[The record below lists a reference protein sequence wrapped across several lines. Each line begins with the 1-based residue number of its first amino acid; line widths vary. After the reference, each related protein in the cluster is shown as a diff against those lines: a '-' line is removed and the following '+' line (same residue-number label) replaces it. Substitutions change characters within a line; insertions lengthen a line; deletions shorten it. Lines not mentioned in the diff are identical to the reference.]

1 MGAAAVTNETGA
13 AAQMPTLI
21 DDLAVL
27 RADFPAYKIWREHI
41 PGRVRYV
48 ARSLRP
54 GLNPHTV
61 VTSDLGELREALE
74 PAQAAGMIPR
84 TTAQPNIARMYDYW
98 LQGKYHYWGAR
109 AAADAVTERFPE
121 VAQIAQANRAFLM
134 RAVRHVARQGITQFI
149 DLGSGLPTSPNTHEV
164 AREAAPDARV
174 CYLDNDPLVLVH
186 ARALLAVDDKVSV
199 ATGDIRNPAAFL
211 TDPPLTRLIDP
222 ATPVCVLLVSVLHFL
237 TAEESDAAVAAVRRW
252 MAPGSYLVIS
262 AGTSTGTDLELVR
275 CLQAA
280 YGDTAPVTG
289 RTAGEIAAWFDGF
302 SLARPGLTDVW
313 AWRPSGQQRLPRPDV
328 SRARFLAGVARK
340 GPVTPGWQP

>member
-1 MGAAAVTNETGA
+1 MTSITGA
-13 AAQMPTLI
+13 ATQTPASI
-21 DDLAVL
+21 DDLAGL
-27 RADFPAYKIWREHI
+27 RADFPAFKIWREQI
-41 PGRVRYV
+41 PGRARYV
-48 ARSLRP
+48 ARSQRP

-74 PAQAAGMIPR
+74 PARAAGMIPY

-98 LQGKYHYWGAR
+98 LRGKDHYSADR
-109 AAADAVTERFPE
+109 AAADAVTEKFPE

-149 DLGSGLPTSPNTHEV
+149 DLGSGLPASPNTHDV
-164 AREAAPDARV
+164 AWEAAPDACV
-174 CYLDNDPLVLVH
+174 CYVDNDPLVLAH

-199 ATGDIRNPAAFL
+199 VAGDIRNPAAFL
-211 TDPPLTRLIDP
+211 TDPLLSRLIDP

-237 TAEESDAAVAAVRRW
+237 TAEESDAAVAAIRRW

-262 AGTSTGTDLELVR
+262 AGTSTGTDPELVR

-302 SLARPGLTDVW
+302 SLARPGLADVW
-313 AWRPSGQQRLPRPDV
+313 AWRPSGQGRLPRPDG
-328 SRARFLAGVARK
+328 SRARFLAGVGRK